1 MEGED
6 AFFAAP
12 PVEAPPAEELGS
24 VDQGFALVGDAGEP
38 ADGDMGFAAAPPSD
52 MDAFAAPPAESDA
65 FAAPP
70 SEDAPII
77 LGDPAPVEDAPEEP
91 PAPVEPMEASA
102 MQKWNA
108 ERQETLSERMKEEEA
123 KKEEMVEAAR
133 LFMEKFNKDREAK
146 REAKMSKNR
155 EDEQAKLEAI
165 EADLEN
171 DNSWQKV
178 SKMVELTHDGAE
190 DAEDVKRMRD
200 VLILLK
206 NEPSRAEAVGA

>member
-12 PVEAPPAEELGS
+12 PAEDPSAEIDGA
-24 VDQGFALVGDAGEP
+24 VDQGFAFVGDAEP
-38 ADGDMGFAAAPPSD
+38 ADEGDMGFADAPDMDAFGAPPAD
-52 MDAFAAPPAESDA
+52 MDAFAAPDEDTSIILASPAPDETEEE
-65 FAAPP
+65 PL
-70 SEDAPII
+70 API
-77 LGDPAPVEDAPEEP
+77 
-91 PAPVEPMEASA
+91 EPMEPSA
-102 MQKWNA
+102 MQKWNT
-108 ERQETLSERMKEEEA
+108 EWQETLNERMTEEEA
-123 KKEEMVEAAR
+123 EKAKMVEAAGIS
-133 LFMEKFNKDREAK
+133 MEKFNKDREAK
-146 REAKMSKNR
+146 REGKMAKNR

-190 DAEDVKRMRD
+190 DAKDVKRMRD